1 MLIGSTPKP
10 PTEWAEAGQE
20 SRNTLVISP
29 QPQALQGA
37 GGSLLEL
44 GAGLPGSIDAT
55 SLGPGFPSP
64 RPCRSTQVS
73 AGAGTA
79 RGLCGCPLSTQPA
92 HAALSVGMGMHA
104 STGTSTTFGA
114 RVLSV
119 YTKQTHMPPRTAWMR
134 PALPVHMGSSMGSG
148 CARGGQRC
156 QLPRG
161 VAVWLCGCLR
171 RKGPRH
177 CRGTPAWLQ
186 GPPP

>member
-64 RPCRSTQVS
+64 RPCCSTQVS